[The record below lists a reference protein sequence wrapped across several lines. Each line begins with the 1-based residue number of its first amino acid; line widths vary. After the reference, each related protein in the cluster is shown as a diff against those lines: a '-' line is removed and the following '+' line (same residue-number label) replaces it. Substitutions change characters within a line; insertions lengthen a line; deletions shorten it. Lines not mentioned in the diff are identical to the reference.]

1 MRQITAIALL
11 LLSIGS
17 AVNGFSKSQHPVISH
32 EGISLSPLRVASTTW
47 ATSNDS
53 GSNEQRRRQKAKAPL
68 VDSTLL
74 RFLSS
79 QKNSGPVLL
88 EDDRPPSPVNGG
100 GSTISI
106 TTPIN
111 GDSRGSSSTSSSV
124 VDLPTFASENLIDQ
138 AELEQTFA
146 STTAPIPDD
155 DSNNTLEQPQQQQP
169 QENEVIENQTWLSQY
184 NAQRVTLKLLSLG
197 VENDTA
203 AKAGRI
209 VQNYALAR
217 VTRRRIRKF
226 LQERDAAWESGSGT
240 VPLVDRSGIKESI
253 SALAAG
259 KFDID
264 GVILVMTEYG
274 LTGADIAA
282 IFSHTPSIA
291 MMQARSTVEDSV
303 IGTDGHDAAAA
314 AAVVRTSVSLE
325 QTLERAFVN
334 LLGERLKLRRYDARK
349 VLRTCPGLLTS
360 KGSKSADQVV
370 SLMVSL
376 GTSTNSLARDK
387 STLITLLSRPPAL
400 IFRLVA
406 FLSSAQLKLPLNSI
420 GPILRQKQSAE
431 MLNAVAPLK
440 RTISLGEDAANNNNN
455 NGQSMVDSTNNMTS
469 FNVEEGVREYLRVD
483 NTLRQ
488 QKIDESYRSMEAVAD
503 VLRRSAGIRDF
514 RKILSSYP
522 DAFFLNVTNIHHV
535 ASYLRE
541 DVGMTKDDVAKAIQN
556 FPSLLKQDVSRI
568 KDVVEY
574 LRSIEVDEEDLPSIF
589 RSFPATLMLDIEKDM
604 VPVVDFIRGIGVRN
618 IGRFVTRLPPVLGYS
633 VEKDLQPKWDFLTEV
648 CQFDYFEVARFPAY
662 FSYPLDRVIKL
673 RYEYLRDCK
682 GIPIQ
687 LARVDDVLRFGDR
700 EFATEIALD
709 DDNGDAFAKF
719 VEGRDFS
726 FHSSRKNRR
735 KPRRRH

>member
-1 MRQITAIALL
+1 MRQNRAVALL

-17 AVNGFSKSQHPVISH
+17 SVKGFSKSQHPVISH
-32 EGISLSPLRVASTTW
+32 EGTSLSPLRVASTAW

-88 EDDRPPSPVNGG
+88 EDDRPTAPANGG
-100 GSTISI
+100 GGNTISI
-106 TTPIN
+106 TSPIK
-111 GDSRGSSSTSSSV
+111 GDSRGSSSSSSV
-124 VDLPTFASENLIDQ
+124 VDLPTFASENRIDQ

-146 STTAPIPDD
+146 STTATIPDD
-155 DSNNTLEQPQQQQP
+155 NSNILEQPQP
-169 QENEVIENQTWLSQY
+169 GNNEVIENQTWLSQY

-197 VENDTA
+197 VENEA
-203 AKAGRI
+203 AANAGRI

-226 LQERDAAWESGSGT
+226 LQERDAAWESGST
-240 VPLVDRSGIKESI
+240 APLVDRSGIKESI

-264 GVILVMTEYG
+264 GVISVMTEYG
-274 LTGADIAA
+274 LTGADVAA

-291 MMQARSTVEDSV
+291 MMQARSTVDESA
-303 IGTDGHDAAAA
+303 IGTGGEAA
-314 AAVVRTSVSLE
+314 VRTSVSVE

-370 SLMVSL
+370 NLMVSL

-387 STLITLLSRPPAL
+387 STLPTLLSRSPAL

-406 FLSSAQLKLPLNSI
+406 FLTSAQLKLPLNAI

-440 RTISLGEDAANNNNN
+440 RTISLGENAN
-455 NGQSMVDSTNNMTS
+455 NGQTMMDSTNNITS
-469 FNVEEGVREYLRVD
+469 FNMEEGVRDYLRVD

-541 DVGMTKDDVAKAIQN
+541 DVGMTKDDVAKAIQT
-556 FPSLLKQDVSRI
+556 FPSLLKQDVTRI
-568 KDVVEY
+568 KDVVDF
-574 LRSIEVDEEDLPSIF
+574 LRSIEVDEEDLPSIL
-589 RSFPATLMLDIEKDM
+589 RSFPATLLLDIEKDM

-633 VEKDLQPKWDFLTEV
+633 VEKDLQPKWDFLAEV

-709 DDNGDAFAKF
+709 DDNGAAFAKF
-719 VEGRDFS
+719 AEERDCS
-726 FHSSRKNRR
+726 LRMRKNRR
-735 KPRRRH
+735 KPRRRHH

>member
-1 MRQITAIALL
+1 MRQNGAVVVALL

-17 AVNGFSKSQHPVISH
+17 GVNGFSKSRHPVISY

-53 GSNEQRRRQKAKAPL
+53 GSNEQRRRQKVKAPL

-79 QKNSGPVLL
+79 QKNSGSVLL
-88 EDDRPPSPVNGG
+88 EDDRPPAPVNGG
-100 GSTISI
+100 EGSTISI
-106 TTPIN
+106 TSPIN
-111 GDSRGSSSTSSSV
+111 GDSRGSSSSSSV
-124 VDLPTFASENLIDQ
+124 VDIPTFASENLIDQ
-138 AELEQTFA
+138 TELEQTFA
-146 STTAPIPDD
+146 STTAPITDD
-155 DSNNTLEQPQQQQP
+155 NSNTLEQQQP
-169 QENEVIENQTWLSQY
+169 ENKVIENQTWLSQY
-184 NAQRVTLKLLSLG
+184 NAQRVALKLLSLG
-197 VENDTA
+197 VENEA
-203 AKAGRI
+203 ATNAGRI

-226 LQERDAAWESGSGT
+226 LQERDAAWESGST

-253 SALAAG
+253 SALAAER
-259 KFDID
+259 FDID
-264 GVILVMTEYG
+264 GVISVMTDYG
-274 LTGADIAA
+274 LTGTDVAA

-291 MMQARSTVEDSV
+291 MMQARSTTMDESA
-303 IGTDGHDAAAA
+303 IGVNGEFNDGAA
-314 AAVVRTSVSLE
+314 VRTSVSLE

-334 LLGERLKLRRYDARK
+334 LLGQRLKLRRYDARK

-360 KGSKSADQVV
+360 KGSKSANQVV
-370 SLMVSL
+370 NLMVSL
-376 GTSTNSLARDK
+376 GSSTNSLARDK
-387 STLITLLSRPPAL
+387 STLPTLLSRSPAL

-406 FLSSAQLKLPLNSI
+406 FLTSAQLKLPLNSI

-440 RTISLGEDAANNNNN
+440 RTISLGENAN
-455 NGQSMVDSTNNMTS
+455 NGQQQTTMLDSTNNITS
-469 FNVEEGVREYLRVD
+469 FNVEEGVRGYLRVD

-488 QKIDESYRSMEAVAD
+488 QKIDESYRSMEAVAE

-541 DVGMTKDDVAKAIQN
+541 DVGMTKDEVAKAIQN
-556 FPSLLKQDVSRI
+556 FPSLLKQDVTRI

-589 RSFPATLMLDIEKDM
+589 RSFPATLLLDIEKDM

-633 VEKDLQPKWDFLTEV
+633 VKKDLQPKWDFLTEV

-673 RYEYLRDCK
+673 RYEYLRDVK

-709 DDNGDAFAKF
+709 DDNGVAFAKF
-719 VEGRDFS
+719 AEERNCSLHASV
-726 FHSSRKNRR
+726 RKNRR
-735 KPRRRH
+735 KPRRRHR

>member
-1 MRQITAIALL
+1 MRQNRAVALL

-17 AVNGFSKSQHPVISH
+17 SVKGFSKSQHPVISH
-32 EGISLSPLRVASTTW
+32 EGTSLSPLRVASTAW

-88 EDDRPPSPVNGG
+88 EDDRPTAPANGG
-100 GSTISI
+100 GGNTISI
-106 TTPIN
+106 TSPIK
-111 GDSRGSSSTSSSV
+111 GDSRGSSSSSSV
-124 VDLPTFASENLIDQ
+124 VDLPTFASENRIDQ

-146 STTAPIPDD
+146 STTATIPDD
-155 DSNNTLEQPQQQQP
+155 NSNILEQPQP
-169 QENEVIENQTWLSQY
+169 GNNEVIENQTWLSQY

-197 VENDTA
+197 VENEA
-203 AKAGRI
+203 AANAGRI

-226 LQERDAAWESGSGT
+226 LQERDAAWESGST
-240 VPLVDRSGIKESI
+240 APLVDRSGIKESI

-264 GVILVMTEYG
+264 GVISVMTEYG
-274 LTGADIAA
+274 LTGADVAA

-291 MMQARSTVEDSV
+291 MMQARSTVDESA
-303 IGTDGHDAAAA
+303 IGTGGE
-314 AAVVRTSVSLE
+314 AAVHTSVSVE

-370 SLMVSL
+370 NLMVSL

-387 STLITLLSRPPAL
+387 STLPTLLSRSPAL

-406 FLSSAQLKLPLNSI
+406 FLTSAQLKLPLNAI

-440 RTISLGEDAANNNNN
+440 RTISLGENAN
-455 NGQSMVDSTNNMTS
+455 NGQTMMDSTNNITS
-469 FNVEEGVREYLRVD
+469 FNMEEGVRDYLRVD

-541 DVGMTKDDVAKAIQN
+541 DVGMTKDDVAKAIQT
-556 FPSLLKQDVSRI
+556 FPSLLKQDVTRI
-568 KDVVEY
+568 KDVVDF
-574 LRSIEVDEEDLPSIF
+574 LRSIEVDEEDLPSIL
-589 RSFPATLMLDIEKDM
+589 RSFPATLLLDIEKDM

-633 VEKDLQPKWDFLTEV
+633 VEKDLQPKWDFLAEV

-709 DDNGDAFAKF
+709 DDNGAAFAKF
-719 VEGRDFS
+719 AEERDCS
-726 FHSSRKNRR
+726 LRMRKNRR
-735 KPRRRH
+735 KPRRRHH

>member
-1 MRQITAIALL
+1 MRQNTSIALL
-11 LLSIGS
+11 LLSIGIG
-17 AVNGFSKSQHPVISH
+17 VNGFSKSQHPVISH
-32 EGISLSPLRVASTTW
+32 EGTSLSPLRVASTAW

-53 GSNEQRRRQKAKAPL
+53 GSNEQRRRQKGKAPL

-88 EDDRPPSPVNGG
+88 EDDRPTAPTNGG
-100 GSTISI
+100 GGSNTISI
-106 TTPIN
+106 QSPIK
-111 GDSRGSSSTSSSV
+111 GDSRGSSSSSSV

-146 STTAPIPDD
+146 SSTAPIPDD
-155 DSNNTLEQPQQQQP
+155 NINTLEQQQP
-169 QENEVIENQTWLSQY
+169 ENEVIENQTWLSQY

-197 VENDTA
+197 VENEA
-203 AKAGRI
+203 AANAGRI

-226 LQERDAAWESGSGT
+226 LQERDAAWESGST
-240 VPLVDRSGIKESI
+240 APLVDRSGIKESI

-264 GVILVMTEYG
+264 GVISVMTEYG
-274 LTGADIAA
+274 LTGTDVAA

-291 MMQARSTVEDSV
+291 MMQARSTVDESV
-303 IGTDGHDAAAA
+303 ISTDGGEVAAS
-314 AAVVRTSVSLE
+314 VRTSVSLE

-370 SLMVSL
+370 NLMVSL

-387 STLITLLSRPPAL
+387 STLPTLLSRSPAL

-406 FLSSAQLKLPLNSI
+406 FLTSAQLKLPLNSI

-440 RTISLGEDAANNNNN
+440 RTISLGENTN
-455 NGQSMVDSTNNMTS
+455 NGQTMMDNTNNITA
-469 FNVEEGVREYLRVD
+469 FNVEEGVRDYLRVD

-522 DAFFLNVTNIHHV
+522 DAFFLNVTNIHNV

-556 FPSLLKQDVSRI
+556 FPSLLKQDVTRI

-574 LRSIEVDEEDLPSIF
+574 LRSIEVDDEDLPSIF
-589 RSFPATLMLDIEKDM
+589 RSFPATLLLDVEKDM
-604 VPVVDFIRGIGVRN
+604 VPVVDFVRGIGVRN

-709 DDNGDAFAKF
+709 DDNGAAFAKF
-719 VEGRDFS
+719 AEERDCS
-726 FHSSRKNRR
+726 IRMRKNRR
-735 KPRRRH
+735 KPRRRHR

>member
-1 MRQITAIALL
+1 
-11 LLSIGS
+11 
-17 AVNGFSKSQHPVISH
+17 
-32 EGISLSPLRVASTTW
+32 
-47 ATSNDS
+47 
-53 GSNEQRRRQKAKAPL
+53 
-68 VDSTLL
+68 
-74 RFLSS
+74 
-79 QKNSGPVLL
+79 
-88 EDDRPPSPVNGG
+88 
-100 GSTISI
+100 
-106 TTPIN
+106 
-111 GDSRGSSSTSSSV
+111 V
-124 VDLPTFASENLIDQ
+124 VDLQTFASENLIDQ
-138 AELEQTFA
+138 AELEQTLVAAVSITA
-146 STTAPIPDD
+146 SND
-155 DSNNTLEQPQQQQP
+155 LEKQP
-169 QENEVIENQTWLSQY
+169 EKEIIENQTWLSQY
-184 NAQRVTLKLLSLG
+184 NAQKVTLKLLALG
-197 VENDTA
+197 VENEAA

-217 VTRRRIRKF
+217 ITRRRIRKF
-226 LQERDAAWESGSGT
+226 LQERDAAWESGNT

-253 SALAAG
+253 SAVAAG

-264 GVILVMTEYG
+264 GVISVMTEYG
-274 LTGADIAA
+274 LTGADVAA
-282 IFSHTPSIA
+282 IFCHTPSIA
-291 MMQARSTVEDSV
+291 MMQARSSTVDESSANN
-303 IGTDGHDAAAA
+303 INGE
-314 AAVVRTSVSLE
+314 VVLRTSVSLE
-325 QTLERAFVN
+325 QTLERAFVC

-370 SLMVSL
+370 DLMVSL
-376 GTSTNSLARDK
+376 GSSTNSIARDK
-387 STLITLLSRPPAL
+387 STLPTLLSRSPAL

-440 RTISLGEDAANNNNN
+440 RTIPFGDDSYNDQTIMNDDEDRTSLRVGE
-455 NGQSMVDSTNNMTS
+455 
-469 FNVEEGVREYLRVD
+469 EIREYQRVD
-483 NTLRQ
+483 DTMRQ

-522 DAFFLNVTNIHHV
+522 DAFFLNVTNIHYV
-535 ASYLRE
+535 ASYLKE
-541 DVGMTKDDVAKAIQN
+541 DVGMSKEDVAKAIQN
-556 FPSLLKQDVSRI
+556 FPSLLKRDVSRI
-568 KDVVEY
+568 KDVVEF
-574 LRSIEVDEEDLPSIF
+574 LRLIEVDQEALPMIF
-589 RSFPATLMLDIEKDM
+589 RSFPATLLLDIDKDI

-662 FSYPLDRVIKL
+662 FSYPLDRVIKM

-709 DDNGDAFAKF
+709 DDNGAAFAKF
-719 VEGRDFS
+719 VDERSCS
-726 FHSSRKNRR
+726 FQSSMRNRR
-735 KPRRRH
+735 KQNKRHHS

>member
-1 MRQITAIALL
+1 MRQNRAVALL

-17 AVNGFSKSQHPVISH
+17 SVKGFSKSQHPVISH
-32 EGISLSPLRVASTTW
+32 EGTSLSPLRVASTAW

-88 EDDRPPSPVNGG
+88 EDDRPTAPANGG
-100 GSTISI
+100 GGNTISI
-106 TTPIN
+106 TSPIK
-111 GDSRGSSSTSSSV
+111 GDSRGSSSSSSV

-146 STTAPIPDD
+146 STTATIPDD
-155 DSNNTLEQPQQQQP
+155 NSNILEQPQP
-169 QENEVIENQTWLSQY
+169 GNNEVIENQTWLSQY

-197 VENDTA
+197 VENEA
-203 AKAGRI
+203 AANAGRI

-226 LQERDAAWESGSGT
+226 LQERDAAWESGST
-240 VPLVDRSGIKESI
+240 APLVDRSGIKESI

-264 GVILVMTEYG
+264 GVISVMTEYG
-274 LTGADIAA
+274 LTGADVAA

-291 MMQARSTVEDSV
+291 MMQARSTVDESA
-303 IGTDGHDAAAA
+303 IGTGGEAA
-314 AAVVRTSVSLE
+314 VRTSVSVE

-370 SLMVSL
+370 NLMVSL

-387 STLITLLSRPPAL
+387 STLPTLLSRSPAL

-406 FLSSAQLKLPLNSI
+406 FLTSAQLKLPLNAI

-440 RTISLGEDAANNNNN
+440 RTISLGENAN
-455 NGQSMVDSTNNMTS
+455 NGQTMMDSTNNITS
-469 FNVEEGVREYLRVD
+469 FNMEEGVRDYLRVD

-541 DVGMTKDDVAKAIQN
+541 DVGMTKDDVAKAIQT
-556 FPSLLKQDVSRI
+556 FPSLLKQDVTRI
-568 KDVVEY
+568 KDVVDF
-574 LRSIEVDEEDLPSIF
+574 LRSIEVDEEDLPSIL
-589 RSFPATLMLDIEKDM
+589 RSFPATLLLDIEKDM

-633 VEKDLQPKWDFLTEV
+633 VEKDLQPKWDFLAEV

-709 DDNGDAFAKF
+709 DDNGAAFAKF
-719 VEGRDFS
+719 AEERDCS
-726 FHSSRKNRR
+726 LRMRKNRR
-735 KPRRRH
+735 KPRRRHH

>member
-1 MRQITAIALL
+1 MRQNTAIALL

-88 EDDRPPSPVNGG
+88 EDDRPPAPVNGG

-303 IGTDGHDAAAA
+303 IGTDGDATA

-400 IFRLVA
+400 IF
-406 FLSSAQLKLPLNSI
+406 
-420 GPILRQKQSAE
+420 
-431 MLNAVAPLK
+431 
-440 RTISLGEDAANNNNN
+440 
-455 NGQSMVDSTNNMTS
+455 
-469 FNVEEGVREYLRVD
+469 
-483 NTLRQ
+483 
-488 QKIDESYRSMEAVAD
+488 
-503 VLRRSAGIRDF
+503 
-514 RKILSSYP
+514 
-522 DAFFLNVTNIHHV
+522 
-535 ASYLRE
+535 
-541 DVGMTKDDVAKAIQN
+541 
-556 FPSLLKQDVSRI
+556 VS
-568 KDVVEY
+568 
-574 LRSIEVDEEDLPSIF
+574 
-589 RSFPATLMLDIEKDM
+589 
-604 VPVVDFIRGIGVRN
+604 
-618 IGRFVTRLPPVLGYS
+618 
-633 VEKDLQPKWDFLTEV
+633 W
-648 CQFDYFEVARFPAY
+648 
-662 FSYPLDRVIKL
+662 
-673 RYEYLRDCK
+673 
-682 GIPIQ
+682 
-687 LARVDDVLRFGDR
+687 
-700 EFATEIALD
+700 
-709 DDNGDAFAKF
+709 
-719 VEGRDFS
+719 
-726 FHSSRKNRR
+726 HSSVVLN
-735 KPRRRH
+735 

>member
-1 MRQITAIALL
+1 MRQNTAVALI
-11 LLSIGS
+11 LLSIGTD
-17 AVNGFSKSQHPVISH
+17 VWGFSKFLHPIIIH
-32 EGISLSPLRVASTTW
+32 EGQSLSPLRVTSTTW

-88 EDDRPPSPVNGG
+88 EDDRPSDPVNGG
-100 GSTISI
+100 VGSISL
-106 TTPIN
+106 TAPI
-111 GDSRGSSSTSSSV
+111 GEESRGSSFTSTPSSV
-124 VDLPTFASENLIDQ
+124 VDLATFAAENLIGQ
-138 AELEQTFA
+138 EQLDKSFVPDT
-146 STTAPIPDD
+146 SIPI
-155 DSNNTLEQPQQQQP
+155 SNSSATVERKKT
-169 QENEVIENQTWLSQY
+169 ENEVVQNQTWLSQY
-184 NAQRVTLKLLSLG
+184 NAQRVTLKLLALG
-197 VENDTA
+197 VENEAA

-226 LQERDAAWESGSGT
+226 LQERDAAWESGSS

-264 GVILVMTEYG
+264 GVIAVMTEYG
-274 LTGADIAA
+274 LTGTDVAA

-291 MMQARSTVEDSV
+291 MMQARSTVDESSTV
-303 IGTDGHDAAAA
+303 
-314 AAVVRTSVSLE
+314 AVNGEHAVRTSVSLE
-325 QTLERAFVN
+325 QTLEKSFVT

-349 VLRTCPGLLTS
+349 VLRNCPGLLTS
-360 KGSKSADQVV
+360 KGSKSANQVV
-370 SLMVSL
+370 DLMVSL
-376 GTSTNSLARDK
+376 GSSTNSLARDK
-387 STLITLLSRPPAL
+387 PALPTLLSRSPAL

-406 FLSSAQLKLPLNSI
+406 FLTSAQLKVPLNSI

-440 RTISLGEDAANNNNN
+440 STTASGENAIGNNI
-455 NGQSMVDSTNNMTS
+455 TS
-469 FNVEEGVREYLRVD
+469 FNVKDGVREYLRVD

-488 QKIDESYRSMEAVAD
+488 QKIDQSYRSMAAVAD
-503 VLRRSAGIRDF
+503 VLWRSAGIRDF

-522 DAFFLNVTNIHHV
+522 DAFFLNVTNIRHV
-535 ASYLRE
+535 ASFLRE
-541 DVGMTKDDVAKAIQN
+541 DVGMTRDEVAKTIQN

-568 KDVVEY
+568 KVVVDY
-574 LRSIEVDEEDLPSIF
+574 LRSIEVDEYDLPSIL
-589 RSFPATLMLDIEKDM
+589 RSFPATLLLDVEKDM
-604 VPVVDFIRGIGVRN
+604 VPVVNFIRGIGVRN

-633 VEKDLQPKWDFLTEV
+633 VEKDLQPKWDFLREV

-662 FSYPLDRVIKL
+662 FSYPLDRVIKM
-673 RYEYLRDCK
+673 RYEYLRDVK
-682 GIPIQ
+682 EIPIQ

-709 DDNGDAFAKF
+709 DDNGVAFAKF
-719 VEGRDFS
+719 VAERDCS
-726 FHSSRKNRR
+726 HSSRKNRR
-735 KPRRRH
+735 KHKRRQRR

>member
-1 MRQITAIALL
+1 MRQNRAVALL

-17 AVNGFSKSQHPVISH
+17 SVKGFSKSQHPVISH
-32 EGISLSPLRVASTTW
+32 EGTSLSPLRVASTAW

-88 EDDRPPSPVNGG
+88 EDDRPTAPANGG
-100 GSTISI
+100 GGNTISI
-106 TTPIN
+106 TSPIK
-111 GDSRGSSSTSSSV
+111 GDSRGSSSSSSV

-146 STTAPIPDD
+146 STTATIPDD
-155 DSNNTLEQPQQQQP
+155 NSNILEQPQP
-169 QENEVIENQTWLSQY
+169 GHNEVIENQTWLSQY

-197 VENDTA
+197 VENEA
-203 AKAGRI
+203 AANAGRI

-226 LQERDAAWESGSGT
+226 LQERDAAWESGST
-240 VPLVDRSGIKESI
+240 APLVDRSGIKESI

-264 GVILVMTEYG
+264 GVISVMTEYG
-274 LTGADIAA
+274 LTGADVAA

-291 MMQARSTVEDSV
+291 MMQARSTVDESA
-303 IGTDGHDAAAA
+303 IGTGGEAA
-314 AAVVRTSVSLE
+314 VRTSVSVE

-370 SLMVSL
+370 NLMVSL

-387 STLITLLSRPPAL
+387 STLPTLLSRSPAL

-406 FLSSAQLKLPLNSI
+406 FLTSAQLKLPLNAI

-440 RTISLGEDAANNNNN
+440 RTISLGENAN
-455 NGQSMVDSTNNMTS
+455 NGQTMMDSTNNITS
-469 FNVEEGVREYLRVD
+469 FNMEEGVRDYLRVD

-541 DVGMTKDDVAKAIQN
+541 DVGMTKDDVAKAIQT
-556 FPSLLKQDVSRI
+556 FPSLLKQDVTRI
-568 KDVVEY
+568 KDVVDF
-574 LRSIEVDEEDLPSIF
+574 LRSIEVDEEDLPSIL
-589 RSFPATLMLDIEKDM
+589 RSFPATLLLDIEKDM

-633 VEKDLQPKWDFLTEV
+633 VEKDLQPKWDFLAEV

-709 DDNGDAFAKF
+709 DDNGAAFAKF
-719 VEGRDFS
+719 AEERDCS
-726 FHSSRKNRR
+726 LRMRKNRR
-735 KPRRRH
+735 KPRRRHH

>member
-1 MRQITAIALL
+1 MRQNTAAVALL
-11 LLSIGS
+11 LLSIGRG
-17 AVNGFSKSQHPVISH
+17 VWGFSKSQHPVISY
-32 EGISLSPLRVASTTW
+32 EAISLSPLRVASTTW

-53 GSNEQRRRQKAKAPL
+53 GSNEQRQRQKGKAPL

-88 EDDRPPSPVNGG
+88 EDERPSAPLIGGG
-100 GSTISI
+100 GSNTISI
-106 TTPIN
+106 TSPIR
-111 GDSRGSSSTSSSV
+111 GESRGSSSSSV

-146 STTAPIPDD
+146 ATTASLTN
-155 DSNNTLEQPQQQQP
+155 DSNTLEQQQ
-169 QENEVIENQTWLSQY
+169 QENEVLENQTWLSQY
-184 NAQRVTLKLLSLG
+184 NAQRVALKLLSLG
-197 VENDTA
+197 VENEAA

-217 VTRRRIRKF
+217 ITRRRIRKF
-226 LQERDAAWESGSGT
+226 LQERDAAWESGST
-240 VPLVDRSGIKESI
+240 VPLVDRGGIKENI
-253 SALAAG
+253 SAVAAG

-264 GVILVMTEYG
+264 GVISVMTEYG
-274 LTGADIAA
+274 LTGADVAA

-291 MMQARSTVEDSV
+291 MMQPRSTVEDESSAA
-303 IGTDGHDAAAA
+303 TTAAAA
-314 AAVVRTSVSLE
+314 AAARTSVSLE

-349 VLRTCPGLLTS
+349 VLRSCPGLLTS

-370 SLMVSL
+370 NLMVSL
-376 GTSTNSLARDK
+376 GSSTNSLARDK
-387 STLITLLSRPPAL
+387 STLPTLLSRSPAL

-406 FLSSAQLKLPLNSI
+406 FLNSAQLKVPLNSI
-420 GPILRQKQSAE
+420 GPILRSKQSAE

-440 RTISLGEDAANNNNN
+440 RTISLGENANNDPN
-455 NGQSMVDSTNNMTS
+455 MMDERNNMTS
-469 FNVEEGVREYLRVD
+469 LNVEEEEELQGYLRVD
-483 NTLRQ
+483 TTLRQ

-535 ASYLRE
+535 SSYLRE

-556 FPSLLKQDVSRI
+556 VPSLLKQDVSRI
-568 KDVVEY
+568 KDVVEF
-574 LRSIEVDEEDLPSIF
+574 LRSIEVDEEALPSIF
-589 RSFPATLMLDIEKDM
+589 RSFPATLLLDIEKDM

-633 VEKDLQPKWDFLTEV
+633 VEKDLQPKWDFLAEV

-662 FSYPLDRVIKL
+662 FSYPLDRVIKM

-682 GIPIQ
+682 KIPIQ

-709 DDNGDAFAKF
+709 DDNGAAFAKF
-719 VEGRDFS
+719 VEERDCS
-726 FHSSRKNRR
+726 FESSLRNRR
-735 KPRRRH
+735 KQKRRHHG

>member
-1 MRQITAIALL
+1 MRQNGAVAVALL

-17 AVNGFSKSQHPVISH
+17 GVNGFSKSRHPVISY
-32 EGISLSPLRVASTTW
+32 EGISLSPLRVASTQW
-47 ATSNDS
+47 ATSNDG

-88 EDDRPPSPVNGG
+88 EDDRPPAPVNGG
-100 GSTISI
+100 EGNTISI
-106 TTPIN
+106 RSSIN
-111 GDSRGSSSTSSSV
+111 GDSRGSSSSV
-124 VDLPTFASENLIDQ
+124 VDIPTFASENLIDQ
-138 AELEQTFA
+138 TALEQSLA
-146 STTAPIPDD
+146 STTAPITDD
-155 DSNNTLEQPQQQQP
+155 NSNTLEQPQT
-169 QENEVIENQTWLSQY
+169 ENKVIENQTWLSQY
-184 NAQRVTLKLLSLG
+184 NAQRVALKLLSLG
-197 VENDTA
+197 VENEA
-203 AKAGRI
+203 ATNAGKI

-226 LQERDAAWESGSGT
+226 LQERDAAWESGST

-253 SALAAG
+253 SALAA
-259 KFDID
+259 KRFDID
-264 GVILVMTEYG
+264 GVISVMTEYG
-274 LTGADIAA
+274 LTGTDVAA

-291 MMQARSTVEDSV
+291 MMQARSDAVDESV
-303 IGTDGHDAAAA
+303 IGTNGEAKG
-314 AAVVRTSVSLE
+314 AAVRTPVSLE

-349 VLRTCPGLLTS
+349 VLRTCPGLLTH
-360 KGSKSADQVV
+360 KGSKSANQVV
-370 SLMVSL
+370 NLMVSL
-376 GTSTNSLARDK
+376 GSSTNSLARDK
-387 STLITLLSRPPAL
+387 STLPTLLSRSPAL

-406 FLSSAQLKLPLNSI
+406 FLTSAQLKLPLNSI

-440 RTISLGEDAANNNNN
+440 RTITLGENSNN
-455 NGQSMVDSTNNMTS
+455 NGQQTTMLDSTNNITS

-488 QKIDESYRSMEAVAD
+488 QKIDESYRSMEAVAE

-535 ASYLRE
+535 ASFLRE
-541 DVGMTKDDVAKAIQN
+541 DVGMTKDEVAKAIQN
-556 FPSLLKQDVSRI
+556 FPSLLKQDVTRI

-589 RSFPATLMLDIEKDM
+589 RSFPATLLLDIEKDM

-673 RYEYLRDCK
+673 RYEYLRDVK

-709 DDNGDAFAKF
+709 DDNGVAFAKF
-719 VEGRDFS
+719 AEERNGS
-726 FHSSRKNRR
+726 FHSSVRKNRR
-735 KPRRRH
+735 KPRRRHR

>member
-1 MRQITAIALL
+1 
-11 LLSIGS
+11 
-17 AVNGFSKSQHPVISH
+17 
-32 EGISLSPLRVASTTW
+32 VASTTW

-53 GSNEQRRRQKAKAPL
+53 GSNEQRQRQKGKAPL

-88 EDDRPPSPVNGG
+88 EDDRPSAPVIGGGG
-100 GSTISI
+100 GSKTFSI
-106 TTPIN
+106 TTPIR
-111 GDSRGSSSTSSSV
+111 GESRESSSSSV

-138 AELEQTFA
+138 AELEEQTFVATA
-146 STTAPIPDD
+146 SITNN
-155 DSNNTLEQPQQQQP
+155 SNSREQQKL
-169 QENEVIENQTWLSQY
+169 ENEVLENQTWLSQY

-197 VENDTA
+197 VENEAA

-217 VTRRRIRKF
+217 ITRRRIRKF
-226 LQERDAAWESGSGT
+226 LQERDAAWESGST
-240 VPLVDRSGIKESI
+240 VPLVDRSGIKENI
-253 SALAAG
+253 SAVAAG

-264 GVILVMTEYG
+264 GVISVMTEFG
-274 LTGADIAA
+274 LTGADVAA

-291 MMQARSTVEDSV
+291 MMQARSSV
-303 IGTDGHDAAAA
+303 DESSATTAAA
-314 AAVVRTSVSLE
+314 RTSVTLE
-325 QTLERAFVN
+325 ETLERAFVN
-334 LLGERLKLRRYDARK
+334 LLSERLKLRKYDARK

-370 SLMVSL
+370 NLMVSL
-376 GTSTNSLARDK
+376 GSSTNSIARDK
-387 STLITLLSRPPAL
+387 STLPTLLSRSPAL

-406 FLSSAQLKLPLNSI
+406 FLNSAQLKVPLNSI
-420 GPILRQKQSAE
+420 GPILRSKHSAE

-440 RTISLGEDAANNNNN
+440 RTTSFAEDADNDQKVA
-455 NGQSMVDSTNNMTS
+455 DDRNNMILLN
-469 FNVEEGVREYLRVD
+469 NVEEEEVRGYLRVD
-483 NTLRQ
+483 NTVRQ
-488 QKIDESYRSMEAVAD
+488 QKIDERYRSMEAVAD

-556 FPSLLKQDVSRI
+556 VPSLLKQDVSRI
-568 KDVVEY
+568 KDVVEF
-574 LRSIEVDEEDLPSIF
+574 LRSIEVDEEALPSIF
-589 RSFPATLMLDIEKDM
+589 RSFPATLLLDIEKDM

-633 VEKDLQPKWDFLTEV
+633 VEKDLQPKWDFLAEV

-682 GIPIQ
+682 NIPIQ

-709 DDNGDAFAKF
+709 DDNGVAFAKF
-719 VEGRDFS
+719 VEERDCS
-726 FHSSRKNRR
+726 LQSSMRNRR
-735 KPRRRH
+735 KQKRRHH

>member
-1 MRQITAIALL
+1 MRQNRAVALL

-17 AVNGFSKSQHPVISH
+17 SVKGFSKSQHPVISH
-32 EGISLSPLRVASTTW
+32 EGTSLSPLRVASTAW

-88 EDDRPPSPVNGG
+88 EDDRPTAPANGG
-100 GSTISI
+100 GGNTISI
-106 TTPIN
+106 TSPIK
-111 GDSRGSSSTSSSV
+111 GDSRGSSSSSSV

-155 DSNNTLEQPQQQQP
+155 NSNILEQPQP
-169 QENEVIENQTWLSQY
+169 GNNEVIENQTWLSQY

-197 VENDTA
+197 VENEA
-203 AKAGRI
+203 AANAGRI

-226 LQERDAAWESGSGT
+226 LQERDAAWESGST
-240 VPLVDRSGIKESI
+240 APLVDRSGIKESI

-264 GVILVMTEYG
+264 GVISVMTEYG
-274 LTGADIAA
+274 LTGADVAA

-291 MMQARSTVEDSV
+291 MMQARSTVDESA
-303 IGTDGHDAAAA
+303 IGTGGEAA
-314 AAVVRTSVSLE
+314 VRTSVSVE

-370 SLMVSL
+370 NLMVSL

-387 STLITLLSRPPAL
+387 STLPTLLSRSPAL

-406 FLSSAQLKLPLNSI
+406 FLTSAQLKLPLNAI

-440 RTISLGEDAANNNNN
+440 RTISLGENAN
-455 NGQSMVDSTNNMTS
+455 NGQTMMDSTNNITS
-469 FNVEEGVREYLRVD
+469 FNMEEGVRDYLRVD

-541 DVGMTKDDVAKAIQN
+541 DVGMTKDDVAKAIQT
-556 FPSLLKQDVSRI
+556 FPSLLKQDVTRI
-568 KDVVEY
+568 KDVVDF
-574 LRSIEVDEEDLPSIF
+574 LRSIEVDEEDLPSIL
-589 RSFPATLMLDIEKDM
+589 RSFPATLLLDIEKDM

-633 VEKDLQPKWDFLTEV
+633 VEKDLQPKWDFLAEV

-709 DDNGDAFAKF
+709 DDNGAAFAKF
-719 VEGRDFS
+719 AEERDCS
-726 FHSSRKNRR
+726 LRMRKNRR
-735 KPRRRH
+735 KPRRRHH

>member
-1 MRQITAIALL
+1 MRQNIAVALL
-11 LLSIGS
+11 LMSIGS
-17 AVNGFSKSQHPVISH
+17 GVWGFSKSQHPVISH
-32 EGISLSPLRVASTTW
+32 EAISLSPLRVASTTW

-53 GSNEQRRRQKAKAPL
+53 GGSNEQRRRQKAKAPL

-88 EDDRPPSPVNGG
+88 KDDRPLTPINEGG
-100 GSTISI
+100 GSSTISI
-106 TTPIN
+106 TTPIR
-111 GDSRGSSSTSSSV
+111 GESRGSTSSSV

-138 AELEQTFA
+138 TELEQTFVA
-146 STTAPIPDD
+146 SVPITNN
-155 DSNNTLEQPQQQQP
+155 SNTLEQPQLE
-169 QENEVIENQTWLSQY
+169 ENGVLENQTWLSQY

-197 VENDTA
+197 VENEAA
-203 AKAGRI
+203 AKAAKI

-217 VTRRRIRKF
+217 ITRRRIRKF
-226 LQERDAAWESGSGT
+226 LQERDAAWESGST

-264 GVILVMTEYG
+264 GVISVMTEYG
-274 LTGADIAA
+274 LTGTDVAS
-282 IFSHTPSIA
+282 IFTHTPSIA
-291 MMQARSTVEDSV
+291 MMQARSTVDESNGV
-303 IGTDGHDAAAA
+303 
-314 AAVVRTSVSLE
+314 AVVRTSVSLE
-325 QTLERAFVN
+325 QTLERAFVS

-349 VLRTCPGLLTS
+349 VIRTCPGLLTS

-370 SLMVSL
+370 NLMVSL
-376 GTSTNSLARDK
+376 GSSTNSIARDK
-387 STLITLLSRPPAL
+387 STLPTLLSRSPAL
-400 IFRLVA
+400 IFRLAA
-406 FLSSAQLKLPLNSI
+406 FLTSAQLKLPLNSI

-440 RTISLGEDAANNNNN
+440 RTTREEVAYSGQKMMDDRNN
-455 NGQSMVDSTNNMTS
+455 TTS
-469 FNVEEGVREYLRVD
+469 VKVEEVVRDYLRVE
-483 NTLRQ
+483 NTVRQ
-488 QKIDESYRSMEAVAD
+488 QNIDESYRSMEAVAD

-541 DVGMTKDDVAKAIQN
+541 DVGMTKEDVAKAIQN

-568 KDVVEY
+568 KDVVDY

-589 RSFPATLMLDIEKDM
+589 RSFPATFLLDIEKDM

-700 EFATEIALD
+700 EFAIEIALD
-709 DDNGDAFAKF
+709 DDHGDAFAKF
-719 VEGRDFS
+719 VEQQNCILQ
-726 FHSSRKNRR
+726 SSTPNRR
-735 KPRRRH
+735 KQKRRHH